1 MGRTTKTI
9 TFSLPPEMADQV
21 TEIMKSEGRTKSEL
35 LREALRR
42 YIEDREWRQVL
53 RYGER
58 RAREQGIDPEDVDA
72 LLKGY
77 RGEVSQTRESGSS

>member
-58 RAREQGIDPEDVDA
+58 RAREQGIDPEDVES
-72 LLKGY
+72 LVKGY
-77 RGEVSQTRESGSS
+77 RPRSANLEGEDRR

>member
-1 MGRTTKTI
+1 
-9 TFSLPPEMADQV
+9 MADQV

-42 YIEDREWRQVL
+42 YIEDREWRKLL

-58 RAREQGIDPEDVDA
+58 RAREQGIDPEDLDAVVD
-72 LLKGY
+72 GY
-77 RGEVSQTRESGSS
+77 RGEVSQPRE